1 MDVHGPVFSR
11 RGRYG
16 RYDSFSLDANHSP
29 RFSSRLTVALS
40 LPTSLAVSL
49 TLRPCSQCS
58 LSILIR
64 SSGDRCE

>member
-1 MDVHGPVFSR
+1 MDVQGPVFSR
-11 RGRYG
+11 FGRYG

-49 TLRPCSQCS
+49 ALRPCSQCG
-58 LSILIR
+58 LSIRIR

>member
-16 RYDSFSLDANHSP
+16 RYDPFSLDANHSP

-40 LPTSLAVSL
+40 LPISLAVSP

-58 LSILIR
+58 LSIRIR
-64 SSGDRCE
+64 SSGDRRE

>member
-11 RGRYG
+11 FGRYG
-16 RYDSFSLDANHSP
+16 RYDPFSLDANHGP

-40 LPTSLAVSL
+40 LPISLAVSL
-49 TLRPCSQCS
+49 TLRPRSQCS